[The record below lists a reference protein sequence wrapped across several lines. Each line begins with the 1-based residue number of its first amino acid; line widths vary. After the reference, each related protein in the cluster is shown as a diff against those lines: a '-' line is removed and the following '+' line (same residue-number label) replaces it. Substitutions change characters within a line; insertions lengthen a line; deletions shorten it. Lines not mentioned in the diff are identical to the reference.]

1 MGKPGFNFHKAG
13 VDDQDADKLLPSHF
27 IDVSKLVN
35 DKYKSDF
42 AVGVTNQFSDKV
54 PMWRACGGVC
64 GYARRQEEG
73 RRRRE
78 KCAV

>member
-1 MGKPGFNFHKAG
+1 MGKPGADFQKAG
-13 VDDQDADKLLPSHF
+13 DADQNNHKLLPSNF
-27 IDVSKLVN
+27 VDVSKLVN
-35 DKYKSDF
+35 DKYKSVF
-42 AVGVTNQFSDKV
+42 AVGVANQFSDKV

>member
-1 MGKPGFNFHKAG
+1 MGNGKNFQKAG
-13 VDDQDADKLLPSHF
+13 EANQNNHKLLPSHF
-27 IDVSKLVN
+27 VDVSKLVN
-35 DKYKSDF
+35 AKYKSDF
-42 AVGVTNQFSDKV
+42 AVENQFSDKV

-64 GYARRQEEG
+64 RYARRQEEG